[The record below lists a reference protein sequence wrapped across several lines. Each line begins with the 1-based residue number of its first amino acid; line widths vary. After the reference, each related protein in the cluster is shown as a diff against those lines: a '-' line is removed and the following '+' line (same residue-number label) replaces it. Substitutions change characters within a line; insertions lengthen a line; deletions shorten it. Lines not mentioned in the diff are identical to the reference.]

1 MNVLSL
7 FDGISGARIALD
19 NLGVRCTY
27 FASEIDPYAESI
39 SKYHYPD
46 TIRLGDITKIKGKD
60 LPKIDLIIGGSPC
73 QGFSV
78 AGHRKAFKDPRSKLF
93 FEFSRLLKE
102 CKPKYFLL
110 ENVRMKKEWIDI
122 ISNEVRAEP
131 IMINSALV
139 TAQNRNRLY
148 WANFPI
154 GQPED
159 RKIVLKDI
167 IEEGIT
173 DRDKSYCIDA
183 SYFKGGNLQMYF
195 NKNKRQLIFG
205 DWCTEK
211 EKSYAITATYG
222 NAGNLNDYF
231 EKHKRQL
238 VFKPINLH
246 RIKHGFID
254 EKDMADVDKYPSLCA
269 QSPASKY
276 KISYPISL
284 TEVRTEEAKEIR
296 RKNRESG
303 IDTCPR
309 RAKALVPRTDDKANC
324 LTANLSKEHLIL
336 DKPLRIG
343 DIGKGAQGQRIYSEH
358 GKSVTLNAVGG
369 GLGAKTG
376 LYAIAQRGRYNEE
389 GKIKQQYEISG
400 TDKSNAVTTVQKDS
414 MLLENDGELL
424 LVRKLTPIECE
435 RLQGIKDNWTQW
447 GINDK
452 GKKVKISNTQRYK
465 AVGNGFTIP
474 VIEHIL
480 KEIT

>member
-238 VFKPINLH
+238 VFKPV
-246 RIKHGFID
+246 
-254 EKDMADVDKYPSLCA
+254 A
-269 QSPASKY
+269 
-276 KISYPISL
+276 L

-435 RLQGIKDNWTQW
+435 RLQGIEDNWTQW

-452 GKKVKISNTQRYK
+452 GKKVKIYNTQRYK